1 MNEPKISY
9 FAQELTKQGNNYRY
23 SSSNTSSLIVI
34 ALATTSF
41 PLSTGSLNS
50 GRLYNQATAMSRFYA
65 KPMLL
70 IEFDQVSWRPRKL
83 WSCDV
88 RNVFLF
94 VICSHPSYAGFLSQH
109 LLQIHA
115 KRFANVMLI
124 FKSKEGTRKLYFAK
138 WGETNESKI
147 SDGAWLLAHP
157 SKYFCLLDNSGQN

>member
-1 MNEPKISY
+1 MKSFWATFIDIWRFFSGH
-9 FAQELTKQGNNYRY
+9 T
-23 SSSNTSSLIVI
+23 
-34 ALATTSF
+34 AL
-41 PLSTGSLNS
+41 
-50 GRLYNQATAMSRFYA
+50 
-65 KPMLL
+65 
-70 IEFDQVSWRPRKL
+70 KL

-147 SDGAWLLAHP
+147 SDGA
-157 SKYFCLLDNSGQN
+157 